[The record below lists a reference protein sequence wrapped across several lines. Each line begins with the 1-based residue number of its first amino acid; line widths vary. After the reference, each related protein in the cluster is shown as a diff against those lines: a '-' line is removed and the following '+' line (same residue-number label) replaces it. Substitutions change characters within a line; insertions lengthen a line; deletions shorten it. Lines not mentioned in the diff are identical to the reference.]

1 MKKIKDIENFK
12 RLEGKSEYS
21 QLRDLTYAINGV
33 IIKYSETYA
42 FPNIV
47 NEVKNELVTLFK
59 QIADLKPHKEA
70 YDKSRQIV
78 LNKGRDIV
86 KALIRY
92 NKNFK
97 YDTSCIE
104 AASKSAKYQ
113 VFSFLK
119 NKEHLDFE
127 TAFGMMQRNKLI
139 NESINIINEKCDGK
153 IFEPNFNRLQNDLIK
168 LLVNTIE
175 SYDFAS

>member
-59 QIADLKPHKEA
+59 QVADLKPHKEA

-78 LNKGRDIV
+78 LNKGRDI
-86 KALIRY
+86 
-92 NKNFK
+92 
-97 YDTSCIE
+97 
-104 AASKSAKYQ
+104 
-113 VFSFLK
+113 
-119 NKEHLDFE
+119 
-127 TAFGMMQRNKLI
+127 M
-139 NESINIINEKCDGK
+139 
-153 IFEPNFNRLQNDLIK
+153 
-168 LLVNTIE
+168 
-175 SYDFAS
+175 